1 MKSKLIFN
9 SEYKLWLSDIKTKI
23 RYARLKAAVA
33 VNTQLLEF
41 YWGLGADIVAKQAN
55 AKWGDGLIE
64 QLSGDLMSEF
74 PGMKGFSRTNL
85 LYVKKSC
92 LFYSGGNIIV
102 PQPVGQMSGS
112 SLDGIFKI
120 PWGHNREIITSCKSV
135 KEALFYVHSTIKYNW
150 SRSVLVHQIESG
162 LYKREGRNKAL
173 CRRRLQGFH
182 HA

>member
-92 LFYSGGNIIV
+92 LFYSGAI
-102 PQPVGQMSGS
+102 
-112 SLDGIFKI
+112 
-120 PWGHNREIITSCKSV
+120 
-135 KEALFYVHSTIKYNW
+135 
-150 SRSVLVHQIESG
+150 
-162 LYKREGRNKAL
+162 
-173 CRRRLQGFH
+173 
-182 HA
+182 